1 MGMGVKRMSTKKSSS
16 KYDADTNEFKTYT
29 VTDVETFGD
38 IEVTTS
44 IETPGQTTVVNPTWT
59 PEYEQ
64 SKPYPPNG
72 PEMIVSPTVSG
83 TIDAISDA
91 YNIAGADNIT
101 FTAGDSISFGD
112 DMRVHYTPASEE
124 NLTKT
129 EKFRMYPS
137 KWIFV
142 TFQREGIHCWPG
154 AKDLPGVEFLA
165 NPHRHLFK
173 FRVEVQVFHDD
184 REIEFILFKRELEKL
199 YGDGILEL
207 DYKSCEMIADE
218 LAKYIKDHYPGRFMK
233 IEVSEDGEN
242 GAVGYYEGLIKI

>member
-1 MGMGVKRMSTKKSSS
+1 MMGMGVKRMSSKKSSS
-16 KYDADTNEFKTYT
+16 KYDPETNEFKTYT
-29 VTDVETFGD
+29 VTSTQEVGD
-38 IEVTTS
+38 FEVTTS
-44 IETPGQTTVVNPTWT
+44 IETPGQPTVVNPTVFVET
-59 PEYEQ
+59 GTGPEQ
-64 SKPYPPNG
+64 SVPYPPNG
-72 PEMIVSPTVSG
+72 PEVQ
-83 TIDAISDA
+83 TIT
-91 YNIAGADNIT
+91 GADNLI
-101 FTAGDSISFGD
+101 FGD
-112 DMRVHYTPASEE
+112 DMRVQYGD
-124 NLTKT
+124 NLTQT

-242 GAVGYYEGLIKI
+242 GAVGYYEGLIKV

>member
-1 MGMGVKRMSTKKSSS
+1 MMGMGVLTMSS
-16 KYDADTNEFKTYT
+16 KKTNDGYNPDTNEWDFNEVRTKDAQEYQEKDFRGNVITQLELTT
-29 VTDVETFGD
+29 VGD
-38 IEVTTS
+38 FEVTTS
-44 IETPGQTTVVNPTWT
+44 ISTPGQTVTVVNPDWN
-59 PEYEQ
+59 PEVP
-64 SKPYPPNG
+64 SNDDT
-72 PEMIVSPTVSG
+72 ITISG
-83 TIDAISDA
+83 AIDAMSDA
-91 YNIAGADNIT
+91 Y
-101 FTAGDSISFGD
+101 SFGD
-112 DMRVHYTPASEE
+112 DMRVQYTN
-124 NLTKT
+124 NLTQT

-137 KWIFV
+137 KWVFV
-142 TFQREGIHCWPG
+142 TFQKEGIHCWPG

-242 GAVGYYEGLIKI
+242 GAVGYYEGLIKV

>member
-1 MGMGVKRMSTKKSSS
+1 MSS
-16 KYDADTNEFKTYT
+16 KKTNDGYNPDTNEWDFNEVRTKDAQEYQEKDFRGNVITQLELTT
-29 VTDVETFGD
+29 VGD
-38 IEVTTS
+38 FEVTTS
-44 IETPGQTTVVNPTWT
+44 ISTPGQTVTVVNPDWN
-59 PEYEQ
+59 PEVP
-64 SKPYPPNG
+64 SNDDT
-72 PEMIVSPTVSG
+72 ITISG
-83 TIDAISDA
+83 AIDAMSDA
-91 YNIAGADNIT
+91 Y
-101 FTAGDSISFGD
+101 SFGD
-112 DMRVHYTPASEE
+112 DMRVQYTN
-124 NLTKT
+124 NLTQT

-137 KWIFV
+137 KWVFV
-142 TFQREGIHCWPG
+142 TFQKEGIHCWPG

-242 GAVGYYEGLIKI
+242 GAVGYYEGLIKV

>member
-1 MGMGVKRMSTKKSSS
+1 MMGMGVKRMSSKKSSS
-16 KYDADTNEFKTYT
+16 KYDPETNEFKTYT
-29 VTDVETFGD
+29 VTNTQEIGD
-38 IEVTTS
+38 FEVTTS
-44 IETPGQTTVVNPTWT
+44 IETPGQPTVVNPTVFVET
-59 PEYEQ
+59 GTGPEQ
-64 SKPYPPNG
+64 SVPYPPNG
-72 PEMIVSPTVSG
+72 PEVV
-83 TIDAISDA
+83 TIT
-91 YNIAGADNIT
+91 GADNLT
-101 FTAGDSISFGD
+101 FGD
-112 DMRVHYTPASEE
+112 DMRVQYGD
-124 NLTKT
+124 NLTQT

-242 GAVGYYEGLIKI
+242 GAVGYYEGLIKV

>member
-1 MGMGVKRMSTKKSSS
+1 MSS
-16 KYDADTNEFKTYT
+16 KKTNDGYNPDTNEWDFNEVRTKDAQEYQKNDFHGNPITQLELTT
-29 VTDVETFGD
+29 VGD
-38 IEVTTS
+38 FEVTTS
-44 IETPGQTTVVNPTWT
+44 ISTPGQTVTVVNPDWN
-59 PEYEQ
+59 PEVHD
-64 SKPYPPNG
+64 
-72 PEMIVSPTVSG
+72 IDDTITISG
-83 TIDAISDA
+83 AIDAMSDA
-91 YNIAGADNIT
+91 Y
-101 FTAGDSISFGD
+101 SFGD
-112 DMRVHYTPASEE
+112 DLRVQYTD
-124 NLTKT
+124 NLTQT

-137 KWIFV
+137 KWVFV
-142 TFQREGIHCWPG
+142 TFQKEGIHCWPG

-242 GAVGYYEGLIKI
+242 GAVGYYEGLIKV

>member
-16 KYDADTNEFKTYT
+16 KYDPETNEFKTYT
-29 VTDVETFGD
+29 VTNTQEIGD
-38 IEVTTS
+38 YEVTTS
-44 IETPGQTTVVNPTWT
+44 IETPGQTEVITSSKPPYQTMVVNPTVFVET
-59 PEYEQ
+59 GTGPEQ
-64 SKPYPPNG
+64 SVPYPPNG
-72 PEMIVSPTVSG
+72 PEISLPYGAPDIVVTP
-83 TIDAISDA
+83 DDA
-91 YNIAGADNIT
+91 YNIAGADNLTIT
-101 FTAGDSISFGD
+101 QS
-112 DMRVHYTPASEE
+112 
-124 NLTKT
+124 

-137 KWIFV
+137 KWVFV
-142 TFQREGIHCWPG
+142 TFQKEGIHCWPG

-242 GAVGYYEGLIKI
+242 GAVGYYEGTIKV

>member
-1 MGMGVKRMSTKKSSS
+1 MGMGVKRMSSKKSNS
-16 KYDADTNEFKTYT
+16 KYDPETNEFKTYT
-29 VTDVETFGD
+29 VTNTQEIGD
-38 IEVTTS
+38 FEVTTS
-44 IETPGQTTVVNPTWT
+44 IETPGQPTVVNPTVFVET
-59 PEYEQ
+59 GTGPEQ
-64 SKPYPPNG
+64 SVPYPPNG
-72 PEMIVSPTVSG
+72 PEVQ
-83 TIDAISDA
+83 TIT
-91 YNIAGADNIT
+91 GADNLI
-101 FTAGDSISFGD
+101 FGD
-112 DMRVHYTPASEE
+112 DMRVQYGD
-124 NLTKT
+124 NLTQT

-242 GAVGYYEGLIKI
+242 GAVGYYEGLIKV

>member
-16 KYDADTNEFKTYT
+16 KYDAETNEFKTY
-29 VTDVETFGD
+29 
-38 IEVTTS
+38 
-44 IETPGQTTVVNPTWT
+44 VVNPDVFVETGT
-59 PEYEQ
+59 GPEQ
-64 SKPYPPNG
+64 SVPYPPNG
-72 PEMIVSPTVSG
+72 PEISLPYGAPDMVVTPIVSSTV
-83 TIDAISDA
+83 DAIADA
-91 YNIAGADNIT
+91 YNIAGADNLTIT
-101 FTAGDSISFGD
+101 QS
-112 DMRVHYTPASEE
+112 
-124 NLTKT
+124 

-137 KWIFV
+137 KWVFV
-142 TFQREGIHCWPG
+142 TFQKEGIHCWPG

>member
-1 MGMGVKRMSTKKSSS
+1 MMGMGVLTMSS
-16 KYDADTNEFKTYT
+16 KKTNDGYNPDTNEWDFNEVRTKDAQENQEKDFRGNPITQLELTT
-29 VTDVETFGD
+29 VGD
-38 IEVTTS
+38 FEVTTS
-44 IETPGQTTVVNPTWT
+44 ISTPGQTVTVVNPDWN
-59 PEYEQ
+59 PEVHD
-64 SKPYPPNG
+64 
-72 PEMIVSPTVSG
+72 IDDTITISG
-83 TIDAISDA
+83 AIDAMSDA
-91 YNIAGADNIT
+91 Y
-101 FTAGDSISFGD
+101 SFGD
-112 DMRVHYTPASEE
+112 DLRVQYTD
-124 NLTKT
+124 NLTQT

-137 KWIFV
+137 KWVFV
-142 TFQREGIHCWPG
+142 TFQKEGIHCWPG

>member
-1 MGMGVKRMSTKKSSS
+1 MGMGVKRMSSKKSSS
-16 KYDADTNEFKTYT
+16 KYDAETNEFKTYT
-29 VTDVETFGD
+29 VTNTQEVGD
-38 IEVTTS
+38 FEITTS
-44 IETPGQTTVVNPTWT
+44 IETPGQPTVVNPTVFVET
-59 PEYEQ
+59 GTGPEQ
-64 SKPYPPNG
+64 SVPYPPNG
-72 PEMIVSPTVSG
+72 PEVV
-83 TIDAISDA
+83 TIT
-91 YNIAGADNIT
+91 GAESLT
-101 FTAGDSISFGD
+101 FGD
-112 DMRVHYTPASEE
+112 DMRVQYGD
-124 NLTKT
+124 NLTQT

-242 GAVGYYEGLIKI
+242 GAVGYYEGLIKV

>member
-1 MGMGVKRMSTKKSSS
+1 MMGMGVLTMSS
-16 KYDADTNEFKTYT
+16 KKTNDGYNPDTNEWDFNEVRTKDAQEYQEKDFRGNPITQLELTT
-29 VTDVETFGD
+29 VGD
-38 IEVTTS
+38 FEVTTS
-44 IETPGQTTVVNPTWT
+44 ISTPGQTVTVVNPDWN
-59 PEYEQ
+59 PEV
-64 SKPYPPNG
+64 PGNDDT
-72 PEMIVSPTVSG
+72 ITISG
-83 TIDAISDA
+83 AIDAMSDA
-91 YNIAGADNIT
+91 Y
-101 FTAGDSISFGD
+101 SFGD
-112 DMRVHYTPASEE
+112 DMRVQYTN
-124 NLTKT
+124 NLTQT

-137 KWIFV
+137 KWVFV
-142 TFQREGIHCWPG
+142 TFQKEGIHCWPG

-242 GAVGYYEGLIKI
+242 GAVGYYEGLIKV

>member
-16 KYDADTNEFKTYT
+16 KYDAETNEFKTY
-29 VTDVETFGD
+29 
-38 IEVTTS
+38 
-44 IETPGQTTVVNPTWT
+44 VVNPDVFVETGT
-59 PEYEQ
+59 GPEQ
-64 SKPYPPNG
+64 SVPYPPNG
-72 PEMIVSPTVSG
+72 PEISLPYGAPDMVVTPTVSG

-218 LAKYIKDHYPGRFMK
+218 LAKYMKDHYPGRFMK

>member
-1 MGMGVKRMSTKKSSS
+1 MMGMGVKRMSSKKSSS
-16 KYDADTNEFKTYT
+16 KYDAETNEFKTYT
-29 VTDVETFGD
+29 VTNTQEVGD
-38 IEVTTS
+38 FEITTS
-44 IETPGQTTVVNPTWT
+44 IETPGQPTVVNPTVFVET
-59 PEYEQ
+59 GTGPEQ
-64 SKPYPPNG
+64 SVPYPPNG
-72 PEMIVSPTVSG
+72 PEVV
-83 TIDAISDA
+83 TIT
-91 YNIAGADNIT
+91 GAESLT
-101 FTAGDSISFGD
+101 FGD
-112 DMRVHYTPASEE
+112 DMRVQYGD
-124 NLTKT
+124 NLTQT

-242 GAVGYYEGLIKI
+242 GAVGYYEGLIKV

>member
-1 MGMGVKRMSTKKSSS
+1 MGVKRMSTKKSNS

-29 VTDVETFGD
+29 VTNTQEVGD
-38 IEVTTS
+38 FEITTS
-44 IETPGQTTVVNPTWT
+44 IETPGQPTVVNPTVYVET
-59 PEYEQ
+59 GTGPEQ
-64 SKPYPPNG
+64 AVPYPPNG
-72 PEMIVSPTVSG
+72 PEMIVTPTISS
-83 TIDAISDA
+83 TIDAINDA
-91 YNIAGADNIT
+91 YNIAGAED
-101 FTAGDSISFGD
+101 ISFGD

-124 NLTKT
+124 NLTQT

-199 YGDGILEL
+199 YGDGILAL

-218 LAKYIKDHYPGRFMK
+218 LAKYINDHYPGRFMK

-242 GAVGYYEGLIKI
+242 GAVGYYEGTIKI

>member
-16 KYDADTNEFKTYT
+16 KYDPETNEFKTYT
-29 VTDVETFGD
+29 VTNTQEIGD
-38 IEVTTS
+38 FEVTTS
-44 IETPGQTTVVNPTWT
+44 IETPGQPTVVNPTVYVET
-59 PEYEQ
+59 GTGPEQ
-64 SKPYPPNG
+64 SVPYPPNG
-72 PEMIVSPTVSG
+72 PEMIVTPTVSG
-83 TIDAISDA
+83 TIDAIADA

-101 FTAGDSISFGD
+101 FTAGDNITFGD
-112 DMRVHYTPASEE
+112 DMRVQYGD

-129 EKFRMYPS
+129 EKFKMYPS
-137 KWIFV
+137 KWVFV
-142 TFQREGIHCWPG
+142 TFQKEGIHCWPG

-242 GAVGYYEGLIKI
+242 GAVGYYEGTIKV

>member
-1 MGMGVKRMSTKKSSS
+1 MGMGVKRMSSKKSSS
-16 KYDADTNEFKTYT
+16 KYDPETNEFKTYT
-29 VTDVETFGD
+29 VTSTQEVGD
-38 IEVTTS
+38 FEVTTS
-44 IETPGQTTVVNPTWT
+44 IETPGQPTVVNPTVFVET
-59 PEYEQ
+59 GTGPEQ
-64 SKPYPPNG
+64 SVPYPPNG
-72 PEMIVSPTVSG
+72 PEVQ
-83 TIDAISDA
+83 TIT
-91 YNIAGADNIT
+91 GADNLI
-101 FTAGDSISFGD
+101 FGD
-112 DMRVHYTPASEE
+112 DMRVQYGD
-124 NLTKT
+124 NLTQT

-242 GAVGYYEGLIKI
+242 GAVGYYEGLIKV